1 MSIPANI
8 DKKTQE
14 PVSPVY
20 KRPVPKKT
28 REAIRLRVREGLT
41 WDQCAQRVDMK
52 VAALYKAIKQPHVK
66 AFMIMTKDEF
76 IQDVEQMRAP
86 YKAQAFEVARE
97 LLHTSKSDTVKA
109 RMVEFLAGEPKG
121 NAVNVAVQVNNAPPQ
136 GYEYVRPGQD
146 VVKIIDASDTTSSE
160 QGPSDSA

>member
-1 MSIPANI
+1 MSMPANI

-20 KRPVPKKT
+20 KRPVPKRT
-28 REAIRLRVREGLT
+28 REAIRLRIREGMS
-41 WDQCAQRVDMK
+41 WAECAQRVNM
-52 VAALYKAIKQPHVK
+52 AQSSLFKAIKQPHVK
-66 AFMIMTKDEF
+66 ALMIQLKDEF
-76 IQDVEQMRAP
+76 IQDVAEMRAP

-97 LLHTSKSDTVKA
+97 LLHNAKSEAVKA

-146 VVKIIDASDTTSSE
+146 VVKIIDASDTTSGDES
-160 QGPSDSA
+160 PSDSA